1 MSVQDLERQ
10 MGSNTPQRGGKNPPA
25 APAPAAK
32 PKMTRIILEENDNIS
47 PSGQFFQ
54 LNGDAY
60 MLRPGVEVD
69 VPEGIIEILDHA
81 VESKP
86 VVDGS
91 SRQVTGYRDRLRFPY
106 RIVRQKP
113 VETEDEE

>member
-1 MSVQDLERQ
+1 MSVQELEKA
-10 MGSNTPQRGGKNPPA
+10 MGSNMATRNAKDVSAVPVS
-25 APAPAAK
+25 K
-32 PKMTRIILEENDNIS
+32 PKKTRIILEENDNIS

-54 LNGDAY
+54 LNGEAY

-81 VESKP
+81 VESRP
-86 VVDGS
+86 VIDPQ

-106 RIVRQKP
+106 RTVRAKSADI
-113 VETEDEE
+113 EDEE

>member
-1 MSVQDLERQ
+1 MSVQELEKE
-10 MGSNTPQRGGKNPPA
+10 MGSNMASRNAKG
-25 APAPAAK
+25 APAIPVSK

-60 MLRPGVEVD
+60 MLRPGIEVD

-81 VESKP
+81 VESRP
-86 VVDGS
+86 VIDPQ

-106 RIVRQKP
+106 RTVRAKS
-113 VETEDEE
+113 VDIEDEE